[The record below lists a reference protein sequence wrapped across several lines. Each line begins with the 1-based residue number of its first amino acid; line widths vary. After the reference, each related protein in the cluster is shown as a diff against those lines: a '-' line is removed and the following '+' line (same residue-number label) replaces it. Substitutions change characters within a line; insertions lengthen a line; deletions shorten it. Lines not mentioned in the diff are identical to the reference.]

1 MPLGLFQVSPVQ
13 GQAPP
18 KSLILG
24 PLLLEE
30 IAAQAMQGLD
40 GGHTVRKEA
49 PWSHRHGPEF
59 ASPLLTWTSDAW
71 PLLHRC

>member
-1 MPLGLFQVSPVQ
+1 MPLGLFRVSPVQ
-13 GQAPP
+13 GQSPP

-40 GGHTVRKEA
+40 GGHTV
-49 PWSHRHGPEF
+49 SHRHGPES